1 MAALEVWANLRRNAI
16 TPSTV
21 LPSPGLEAGAAGGQQ
36 AAKRKVRPPGC
47 CTVGLSWRGLRSQR
61 IPVLPLRAKRQTG
74 LLGYKRPTFGYNG
87 QKPPV
92 LAG

>member
-36 AAKRKVRPPGC
+36 AAKRKVRPL
-47 CTVGLSWRGLRSQR
+47 V
-61 IPVLPLRAKRQTG
+61 AA
-74 LLGYKRPTFGYNG
+74 LLGSC
-87 QKPPV
+87 
-92 LAG
+92 L